1 MQTFNPLNFFI
12 MDHQFQFDK
21 NRKRAELCPCGKSNK
36 DKKFSPYKGFTD
48 KGYCHG
54 CGQNFFPEQEDEIN
68 PFSFIERIKHKPAL
82 EKPIS
87 YIDLNIYRRSLALHD
102 GNKFISFLKTV
113 FKPDL
118 VDQAIDKYKIGTSKL
133 WKGATVFWQ
142 IDELGNARTGKIMLY
157 DAHTGKRVKKPFDHI
172 SWVHSVLKIKDYNL
186 EQVFFGTQCVSSS
199 SGTVAIVESEKTAII
214 ASICFPTVTWLAA
227 GSKDGLK
234 IEKFN
239 PLKNRNIILYP
250 DANAYELWSTFAI
263 KHKDKLKIKVS
274 SLIDHSLTVD
284 EKDHGEDIAD
294 FLLSTI
300 PLHLKPNTNDQY
312 TIKPATVS
320 DDLSKLKSYIGCN
333 PVLNSLVSKLALAID
348 PTPSSNDNWQNDI
361 HATITKVGK
370 DLLPATAYHI
380 DEIKTLIKS
389 HHTALTIDGDN
400 IIQQLLSNHVIVQN
414 ILNKEYY
421 YKYGSTPF

>member
-1 MQTFNPLNFFI
+1 

-54 CGQNFFPEQEDEIN
+54 CGQNFFPEKEDEIN

-87 YIDLNIYRRSLALHD
+87 YIDLNIYRRSLALYD
-102 GNKFISFLKTV
+102 GNNFISFLKTV
-113 FKPDL
+113 FKTDL
-118 VDQAIDKYKIGTSKL
+118 VDQAMDKFKIGTSKL

-157 DAHTGKRVKKPFDHI
+157 DSQTGKRVKKPFDHI
-172 SWVHSVLKIKDYNL
+172 NWVHSILKLNDYNL
-186 EQVFFGTQCVSSS
+186 GQVFFGTQCIKSSS
-199 SGTVAIVESEKTAII
+199 NTIAIVESEKTAII

-234 IEKFN
+234 IEKFK

-250 DANAYELWSTFAI
+250 DANAYELWNGFAI
-263 KHKDKLKIKVS
+263 KHKDSFKIKVS
-274 SLIDHSLTVD
+274 SLIDHSLTD
-284 EKDHGEDIAD
+284 DKKEQGEDIAD
-294 FLLSTI
+294 YL
-300 PLHLKPNTNDQY
+300 
-312 TIKPATVS
+312 
-320 DDLSKLKSYIGCN
+320 LKSIPDYLRVDYNPESLGEIISIPDGSDTFQKYIAKN
-333 PVLNSLVSKLALAID
+333 PYLNSLVSRLNLVLD
-348 PTPSSNDNWQNDI
+348 PNPSDNCNWQNDMP
-361 HATITKVGK
+361 ATIKAIK
-370 DLLPATAYHI
+370 LEIMPDTAYHV
-380 DEIKTLIKS
+380 DEIKSVIKK
-389 HHTALTIDGDN
+389 HHSALN
-400 IIQQLLSNHVIVQN
+400 INFEKIIHQMLSNKVITQN
-414 ILNKEYY
+414 VLNQEYY